1 MFLDNVDIY
10 LKYERLGKTKSKT
23 RFDLIRHSGRYE
35 PCMVKGK
42 TWIYLTGAKHIKATQ
57 KRKPDITI
65 TGGSGNHITS
75 VFIPDTKR
83 PELAYG
89 DIKGTTDAAL
99 FLIGKNSLEI
109 FIAKG
114 KKNAVLGLYQLLA
127 DGELASEIDIL
138 RSIAGLINSLDEIE
152 DNFDDFFPNFKW

>member
-1 MFLDNVDIY
+1 VFSY
-10 LKYERLGKTKSKT
+10 RTQ
-23 RFDLIRHSGRYE
+23 SGLSWH
-35 PCMVKGK
+35 K
-42 TWIYLTGAKHIKATQ
+42 
-57 KRKPDITI
+57 
-65 TGGSGNHITS
+65 
-75 VFIPDTKR
+75 
-83 PELAYG
+83 